1 MSSCCTPGLYVGAT
15 GRILRSIK
23 KSFEPDTSVYAS
35 DEGMTSDELA
45 FDCAVAQPG
54 RTGNLETVII
64 RETAASGSP
73 PKGDMRLVFTTADPA
88 VTAHGAYT
96 VADLSAVLGVVD
108 IATADFVDLDS
119 SHAIAQ
125 LAVDINLPLGTGTTV
140 WVAALARAA
149 TTYAA
154 SANIEIELQII
165 SD

>member
-15 GRILRSIK
+15 GRILRSIR
-23 KSFEPDTSVYAS
+23 KSFEPDTAVYAS
-35 DEGMTSDELA
+35 NEGMTDDELA

-54 RTGNLETVII
+54 RTGQLVAVIV

-73 PKGDMRLVFTTADPA
+73 QKGDMRLVFTTADPG
-88 VTAHGAYT
+88 VTEHGAYA
-96 VADLSAVLGVVD
+96 VADLPAVLGVVD
-108 IATADFVDLDS
+108 IATADFVDLDT
-119 SHAIAQ
+119 SHAIAEIG
-125 LAVDINLPLGTGTTV
+125 VDINLPLGEGTTV